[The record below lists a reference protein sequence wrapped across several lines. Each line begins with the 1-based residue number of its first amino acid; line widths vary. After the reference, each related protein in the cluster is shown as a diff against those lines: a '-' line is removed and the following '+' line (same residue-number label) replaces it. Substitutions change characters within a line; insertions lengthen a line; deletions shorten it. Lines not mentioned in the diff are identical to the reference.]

1 MRAAVGFFLVGKE
14 AAVVLLLVD
23 QILYFFFFLIP
34 EFLQYA
40 DRMNLDSSAVHRS
53 NSGIK
58 FFTGSVS
65 STPSIEAQGGTSGT
79 FLGPRTDFSLV

>member
-23 QILYFFFFLIP
+23 QILYLFFLIP

-40 DRMNLDSSAVHRS
+40 DRMNLDSSVVHGS
-53 NSGIK
+53 NSGII
-58 FFTGSVS
+58 FFTGKISP
-65 STPSIEAQGGTSGT
+65 TPSIEAQDGTSGT